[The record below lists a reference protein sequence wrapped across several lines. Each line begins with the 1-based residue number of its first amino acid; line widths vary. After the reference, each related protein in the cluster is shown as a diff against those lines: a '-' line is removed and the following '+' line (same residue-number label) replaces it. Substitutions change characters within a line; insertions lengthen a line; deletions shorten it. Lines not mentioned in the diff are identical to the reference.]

1 MRRSLS
7 AVRYLGDDEWFSQSP
22 DAEDAGQHR
31 QGEFAASGL
40 RSAREE
46 SADPT
51 ERGLSF
57 LFWHDQHSRLRRE
70 RRDEGVGGPSL
81 PMRELGLLRRAELGD

>member
-1 MRRSLS
+1 MVS
-7 AVRYLGDDEWFSQSP
+7 ESP
-22 DAEDAGQHR
+22 DAEHAGQHR
-31 QGEFAASGL
+31 QGELAACGL

-51 ERGLSF
+51 DRGLSF

-70 RRDEGVGGPSL
+70 RRDEGVGVPSL
-81 PMRELGLLRRAELGD
+81 PMREFGLLRRAELGD